1 MSNQNLIDIPAVWQG
16 TSGLGSA
23 IGGIG
28 SAIGGI
34 GGGIG
39 GAGGAGSPNING
51 NVVVHGTTTQFQF
64 PEDFQR
70 AHDLVNKLNSRRA
83 SAVKKFKDFLGFLT
97 ISEVQ
102 DLLRNTDELSTEMER
117 HILLH
122 AE

>member
-16 TSGLGSA
+16 SSGLGSA

-28 SAIGGI
+28 GGI
-34 GGGIG
+34 VR

-51 NVVVHGTTTQFQF
+51 NLVVHGTTQFQF